1 MLYPSL
7 FFVVVEWALF
17 LLRLFYVGEKM
28 AQVLTQFDTIA
39 AISTPIGEG
48 GISIVRLSGEDAVA
62 IANKLFKGAD
72 LTQVPSHTIHYGH
85 IVDPKTKDVV
95 DETMVSVLRAP
106 KTFTRED
113 MVEIN
118 CHGGMI
124 VTNDILQ
131 LLLANGARMADPGE
145 FTKRAFMNGRI
156 DLTQAESVMDIVRAK
171 TDKSRQVAMTQ
182 LAGGLLDKIRTMRQ
196 ELLDTMAHEEV
207 NIDYPEY
214 DMDDLT
220 SQEMKKKAEEVS
232 KQIDQLLKTA
242 QEGKI
247 IRNGLATAIVG
258 RPNVGKSSLLNYLT
272 QDDKAIVTDIAG
284 TTRDTLEEY
293 VSVKGVPLKLID
305 TAGIHH
311 TEIPQSKK
319 KSRLRSK
326 KAIAEA
332 DLVLLLL
339 DASQDLTDEDKN
351 LLNLTANKKRI
362 IILNKQDLGTKI
374 SQEMIREITDN
385 PIIVTSILKQENMA
399 ALENAIEQLFFS
411 GIENSQNQI
420 LVTNQ
425 RQAGLLAK
433 AKQSLEDVVNGI
445 DDAMPLDLVQID
457 LKNAWDTLGE
467 ITGESAPDELITQ
480 LFSQFCLGK

>member
-1 MLYPSL
+1 
-7 FFVVVEWALF
+7 
-17 LLRLFYVGEKM
+17 M

-48 GISIVRLSGEDAVA
+48 GISIVRLSGEDAVV

-72 LTQVPSHTIHYGH
+72 LSKVPTHTIHYGH
-85 IVDPKTKDVV
+85 IIDPKTKEVI

-113 MVEIN
+113 IVEIN

-182 LAGGLLDKIRTMRQ
+182 LAGGLLDKIKVMRQ

-220 SQEMKKKAEEVS
+220 SQEMKKKAQEVS
-232 KQIDQLLKTA
+232 KQINKLLETA

-311 TEIPQSKK
+311 TEDKVEKIGVE
-319 KSRLRSK
+319 RSK
-326 KAIAEA
+326 KAITEA

-339 DASQDLTDEDKN
+339 DASQYLTEEDKK
-351 LLNLTANKKRI
+351 LLDLTANKKRI

-374 SQEMIREITDN
+374 SREMIGKITDN
-385 PIIVTSILKQENMA
+385 PIILTSILKQKNMD
-399 ALENAIEQLFFS
+399 ALESAIEKLFFS

-425 RQAGLLAK
+425 RQAGLLVK
-433 AKQSLEDVVNGI
+433 ARQSLEDVVNGI

-467 ITGESAPDELITQ
+467 VTGESAPDELITQ